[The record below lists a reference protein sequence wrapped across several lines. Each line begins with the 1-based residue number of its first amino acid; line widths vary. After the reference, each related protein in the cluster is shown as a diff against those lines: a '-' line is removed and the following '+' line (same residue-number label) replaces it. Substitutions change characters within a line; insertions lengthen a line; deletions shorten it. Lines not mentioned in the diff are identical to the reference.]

1 MRLEML
7 QPTKVSKVGPAHT
20 TWRVSAG
27 SSSGGARD
35 ADHGERSRN
44 PAPPSNPP
52 RAPRP
57 GACTRAAEAAAVAT
71 KRTHTRPDRVESPGP
86 GWLLLPT
93 SHASVLSPLQ
103 SQMVPELMASKKAL
117 VQKLRNTEVRRPM
130 WFSTPPPA
138 PPRRAGSLVSGR

>member
-1 MRLEML
+1 M
-7 QPTKVSKVGPAHT
+7 PTT
-20 TWRVSAG
+20 VSAP
-27 SSSGGARD
+27 ATPRHP
-35 ADHGERSRN
+35 AIR
-44 PAPPSNPP
+44 PAPPAPARA
-52 RAPRP
+52 RAPRKLP
-57 GACTRAAEAAAVAT
+57 PLQRNG
-71 KRTHTRPDRVESPGP
+71 HTRPDRVESPGP

-138 PPRRAGSLVSGR
+138 PPRRSGSLVSGR